1 VFVAVE
7 NVIDE
12 AVNDRR
18 LSYGLI
24 TEKDDLVF
32 EQRRNGALR
41 KIEIADVC
49 HIRIQKIIRYHQKL
63 LLLLLK
69 LHLLPPHLPLFSELL
84 NRFTVPSL
92 TQTHFRY
99 LYAPFL
105 PL

>member
-1 VFVAVE
+1 MFVAIE
-7 NVIDE
+7 NVINE

-18 LSYGLI
+18 LSNGLI

-32 EQRRNGALR
+32 EEGRNGALG

-69 LHLLPPHLPLFSELL
+69 LHLLNPRLPLFSELL

-92 TQTHFRY
+92 TKAHVRC
-99 LYAPFL
+99 LYALFL